1 MKIILNG
8 KSQECAESARLKSI
22 VEQFC
27 KDTRHVIA
35 EVNGTIVKNNQWSE
49 KILSDGDAIELVNF
63 VGGG

>member
-8 KSQECAESARLKSI
+8 QEKELAPPVKLNKV

-27 KDTRHVIA
+27 QDCRPVIA
-35 EVNGTIVKNNQWSE
+35 EVNGRIVKSQAWNE
-49 KILSDGDAIELVNF
+49 TTLSSGDTVELVNF

>member
-8 KSQECAESARLKSI
+8 KPQELGQNLHLKNLI
-22 VEQFC
+22 DQFC

-35 EVNGTIVKNNQWSE
+35 EVNGTIVKSNQWEQKS
-49 KILSDGDAIELVNF
+49 LTDGDTIELINF

>member
-8 KSQECAESARLKSI
+8 KSQECAESARLQNI
-22 VEQFC
+22 IEQFC

-35 EVNGTIVKNNQWSE
+35 EVNGAMVKNTAWSE
-49 KILSDGDAIELVNF
+49 KNLADGDVVELVNF

>member
-8 KSQECAESARLKSI
+8 KSQECAESTRLKSI
-22 VEQFC
+22 IEQFC

-35 EVNGTIVKNNQWSE
+35 EVNGAIVKNTAWSE
-49 KILSDGDAIELVNF
+49 KNLADGDVVELVNF

>member
-8 KSQECAESARLKSI
+8 QSQECAESARLKSVI
-22 VEQFC
+22 EQFC

-35 EVNGTIVKNNQWSE
+35 EVNGAIVKTAQWSE
-49 KILSDGDAIELVNF
+49 KTLTDGDTVELVNF